1 MKQKIHS
8 VIDIFSYWIFI
19 WFLLFYFKI
28 INYNPYYF
36 LFIGL
41 LLNTIHLLLYL
52 YNSNYIK
59 FIYFLIVNISIK
71 VVPLLLIQNKSRSVN
86 DIMFGI
92 FLFFLYLCF
101 IFIKRKFKIS
111 KSKTLYES
119 ILQETKSKK
128 ITTPGMYYIKKI
140 FDSFY

>member
-28 INYNPYYF
+28 ITYNPYYF

-41 LLNTIHLLLYL
+41 IFIIFQAGLYL
-52 YNSNYIK
+52 YFSNFEK
-59 FIYFLIVNISIK
+59 FFYFIIVNPIIK
-71 VVPLLLIQNKSRSVN
+71 IIPLILIHDMPRSRH
-86 DIMFGI
+86 DILFGI

-140 FDSFY
+140 FDSIH